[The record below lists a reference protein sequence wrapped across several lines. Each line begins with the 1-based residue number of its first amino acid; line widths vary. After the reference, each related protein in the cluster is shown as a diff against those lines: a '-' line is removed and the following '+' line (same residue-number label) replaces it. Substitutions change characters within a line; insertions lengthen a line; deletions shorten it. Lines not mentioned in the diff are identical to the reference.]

1 MLTNKEIFESYL
13 YKRLEKYLEEI
24 RHTELVNLGMDYE
37 DYENERYDTD
47 ISSIINLVEEALMEV
62 PEEDWRF

>member
-1 MLTNKEIFESYL
+1 MLTNKEIIESYL
-13 YKRLEKYLEEI
+13 YKRLVKYLEEI
-24 RHTELVNLGMDYE
+24 RYTELVSLGMDYE